1 MDILI
6 GNTAAANVRMRLH
19 EVSKVRENDRF
30 EAELSLAAYQVITNR
45 LMDEHL
51 LTNQEAAIIRKRLSR
66 MRNQLVQPKASDG
79 PHARTKEA
87 A

>member
-1 MDILI
+1 M
-6 GNTAAANVRMRLH
+6 
-19 EVSKVRENDRF
+19 RENYRF
-30 EAELSLAAYQVITNR
+30 EAELSLSAYQVITNR

-66 MRNQLVQPKASDG
+66 MRSQLVQPKALDG

>member
-1 MDILI
+1 M
-6 GNTAAANVRMRLH
+6 
-19 EVSKVRENDRF
+19 RENDRF

-66 MRNQLVQPKASDG
+66 IRSQFVQPKASDG
-79 PHARTKEA
+79 PHARIKEA